1 MMVRYRSRAQDDIE
15 NIYDRIARD
24 NPPAAQRVESAI
36 RGAGELLSRQPE
48 LGVAMGHKDARRWP
62 MPDYDYA
69 IFYRS
74 DWDENLIDVLRVVD
88 SRQVRNLRRVPR

>member
-15 NIYDRIARD
+15 NIYDRIARE

-36 RGAGELLSRQPE
+36 RRAGELLSGQPE
-48 LGVAMGHKDARRWP
+48 LGVAMGHRDARRWP

-69 IFYRS
+69 IFYRIN
-74 DWDENLIDVLRVVD
+74 WDEDVIDVLRVVEG
-88 SRQVRNLRRVPR
+88 RRVRNLKRVPR